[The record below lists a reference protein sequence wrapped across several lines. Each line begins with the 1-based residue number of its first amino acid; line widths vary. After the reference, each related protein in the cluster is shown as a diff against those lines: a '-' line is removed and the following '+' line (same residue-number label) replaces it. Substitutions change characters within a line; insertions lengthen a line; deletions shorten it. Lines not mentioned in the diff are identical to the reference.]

1 MLRIMTTS
9 GLLLITLGLHVPSV
23 AGQSSTISYAQKL
36 VDMSLAADRHLMIFS
51 IHAIA
56 PGSSNYSIVASNA
69 ARLLGKESDAAAL
82 HIIRDNAT
90 TVISAKPEGAFEVLV
105 PMYDVTGATIGA
117 FGLKY
122 RYPLPDRQAAIDAAT
137 KLRDELRNVIPSSH
151 TLVDQFS
158 YYASSGDNL
167 AAQLLSK
174 EVVRHPDL
182 WVLAFHCTPPGDTV
196 NRLIAINYVKL
207 TGKQSEESEE
217 ILSKNGNTALEVWPL
232 THRVE
237 THVPMFD
244 QQGALIGTL
253 ATVYFYQDY
262 AADLPGILARTIAV
276 RDEVMRETPSLVALV
291 ATSSSH

>member
-1 MLRIMTTS
+1 MLRITMKL
-9 GLLLITLGLHVPSV
+9 GLLLVALATSVPSA

-36 VDMSLAADRHLMIFS
+36 VDMSLAADRHLMVLS

-69 ARLLGKESDAAAL
+69 PRLLGKESDAAAL

-90 TVISAKPEGAFEVLV
+90 TVMSAKPEGAFEVFV

-117 FGLKY
+117 LGLKY
-122 RYPLPDRQAAIDAAT
+122 RYPFPDRQAALEAAI
-137 KLRDELRNVIPSSH
+137 KLRDELRNVIPNSQ
-151 TLVDQFS
+151 TLFDRFS
-158 YYASSGDNL
+158 YYASTGDNL

-217 ILSKNGNTALEVWPL
+217 VLSKNGNTALEVWPL

-262 AADLPGILARTIAV
+262 AFDLPEILGRTIAV
-276 RDEVMRETPSLVALV
+276 RDEVMRETPSLAALV
-291 ATSSSH
+291 ATPSSH